1 MNSTQLP
8 LSPGLDCLLTRSQ
21 FSLDKLEGRCLLQ
34 KNVSLSKLSQFP
46 PFSSHSAA
54 QTVALHRAIM
64 SILDMSLH
72 YTDCFVSFAGDTT
85 HDISRASLVTSR
97 HRHRHRS
104 RRLRKQ
110 RRDVIGFS
118 DAPSLLHDSEDDS
131 SDEEGLDEE
140 SLAGRSGREPSFS
153 FGASTT
159 ASFTDDGFLERLDK
173 MSSELDALVRFVRRG
188 VESLAAGASEAAPA
202 FGIFAFAL
210 EDWDR

>member
-1 MNSTQLP
+1 MYVSKSHLP
-8 LSPGLDCLLTRSQ
+8 ILVVQCLPKYHTDVRTAPTLIT
-21 FSLDKLEGRCLLQ
+21 
-34 KNVSLSKLSQFP
+34 
-46 PFSSHSAA
+46 

-72 YTDCFVSFAGDTT
+72 YTDTFVSFAGDAT
-85 HDISRASLVTSR
+85 HDISRASLHGLGGSVSR
-97 HRHRHRS
+97 HHRS

-110 RRDVIGFS
+110 RRDVIGFVQ
-118 DAPSLLHDSEDDS
+118 APSLLQDSESS

-153 FGASTT
+153 FMASTT
-159 ASFTDDGFLERLDK
+159 ASFMEDGFLARLDK
-173 MSSELDALVRFVRRG
+173 MSGELDALVRFVRRG
-188 VESLAAGASEAAPA
+188 VESLAAGTGEAAPA

>member
-1 MNSTQLP
+1 M
-8 LSPGLDCLLTRSQ
+8 
-21 FSLDKLEGRCLLQ
+21 
-34 KNVSLSKLSQFP
+34 P
-46 PFSSHSAA
+46 PKYHTDVRTAPTLIT

-72 YTDCFVSFAGDTT
+72 YTDTFVSFAGDAT
-85 HDISRASLVTSR
+85 HDISRASLHGLGGSVSR
-97 HRHRHRS
+97 HHRS

-110 RRDVIGFS
+110 RRDVIGFVQ
-118 DAPSLLHDSEDDS
+118 APSLLQDSESS

-153 FGASTT
+153 FMASTT
-159 ASFTDDGFLERLDK
+159 ASFMEDGFLARLDK
-173 MSSELDALVRFVRRG
+173 MSGELDALVRFVRRG
-188 VESLAAGASEAAPA
+188 VESLAAGTGEAAPA